1 MIAQRT
7 IKQFRPAIFLLL
19 AAMTLAY
26 LNATSLAEIPANRA
40 EQIEAAAPETAP
52 VEPAESRRVL
62 IFLTPPHLMPK
73 DPHKGYCIPYGAH
86 AFKVLGEKTGAYEPV
101 VSDDLAMFLPDR
113 ILQFD
118 AIVLNNTSQPWITPT
133 NEQVASPEFK
143 KYGDTAEA
151 IEAALRKS
159 LLGYVRGGG
168 GLMAIHYGIGG
179 NRHWPE
185 FAELLGAVMN
195 GHPWNEEVG
204 IKLDEPGH
212 PLLAPFGGKDFRL
225 TEETFQF
232 REPYSREKVRVLMSL
247 DTATT
252 NMTVPWIHRT
262 DGDFALAWVKP
273 EGKGRV
279 FYTAIGHRTE
289 HYWNPVLLKYYL
301 GGVQFCTGDLNAPM
315 EVGLTRSENAAER
328 KSDQTDESGFMTL
341 FDGNTLKGW
350 KGDPTIWSV
359 EDGVITGQTTASTQL
374 KANNFLMWQGGQ
386 PGDFEL
392 RLEFK
397 LVGGNSGIYFHS
409 EPRTEGDPLVGPQAD
424 FSADHRWTG
433 VLMEW
438 KKRDV
443 LAERGQKVEIDEQG
457 NKKVVG
463 SFGDPADLLK
473 KVRNEDWNE
482 YTLITR
488 GPHTILKINGTTMS
502 EVTDRDPR
510 RTPKGY
516 LAVQVHRGPP
526 MKVQF
531 RNIRIKQF

>member
-1 MIAQRT
+1 MT
-7 IKQFRPAIFLLL
+7 IISKTNRAML
-19 AAMTLAY
+19 AGF
-26 LNATSLAEIPANRA
+26 ATSAFILATCIITPAEAEIPEHRA
-40 EQIEAAAPETAP
+40 KQIETAAPSDA
-52 VEPAESRRVL
+52 PAEVKEPRRVP
-62 IFLTPPHLMPK
+62 IFLTPPEYMPK

-86 AFKVLGEKTGAYEPV
+86 AFKAMGEKTGAYKPV
-101 VSDDLAMFLPDR
+101 VSDDLAMFLPEQ
-113 ILQFD
+113 ISQFD

-133 NEQVASPEFK
+133 DEQAASEPFK
-143 KYGDTAEA
+143 KHGDSVEA
-151 IEAALRKS
+151 IEQVLRKS
-159 LLGYVRGGG
+159 LLDYVHNGG

-185 FAELLGAVMN
+185 FAELLGARMN

-204 IKLDEPGH
+204 IKLDEPDH
-212 PLLAPFGGKDFRL
+212 PLLAPFEGKDFRL
-225 TEETFQF
+225 HEETFQF
-232 REPYSREKVRVLMSL
+232 RDPYSRDKVRVLMSL
-247 DTATT
+247 DTAKT

-262 DGDFALAWVKP
+262 DGDFALTWVKS

-289 HYWNPVLLKYYL
+289 HYWNPTLLKFYL
-301 GGVQFCTGDLNAPM
+301 GGVQFSTGDLEASTEIRTATNKTP
-315 EVGLTRSENAAER
+315 EE
-328 KSDQTDESGFMTL
+328 GFVSL
-341 FDGNTLKGW
+341 FDGKTLAGW
-350 KGDPTIWSV
+350 KGDAEIWSV
-359 EDGVITGQTTASTQL
+359 QDGVITGQTTSPTQL
-374 KANNFLMWQGGQ
+374 QANNFLAWQGGQ
-386 PGDFEL
+386 PADFEL

-397 LVGGNSGIYFHS
+397 LVGGNSGIYFHG
-409 EPRTEGDPLVGPQAD
+409 EPRTEGDALVGPQAD

-463 SFGDPADLLK
+463 SFGTPAKLLK

-488 GPHTILKINGTTMS
+488 GGHTILKINGTTMS

-510 RTPKGY
+510 RTPKGH